1 MAQESR
7 LVVVIDSQNAERN
20 ARNLGNELVSIERK
34 GEFASKSM
42 DSLSVATRAL
52 AGHMAGLVT
61 VGAAISKM
69 DTYTGLQNRLKL
81 VTNNQAE
88 LNKATED
95 TFQIAQKTYS
105 AWDSVLQVYQRFSD
119 NAKTLNLTMDDTAR
133 LTETVSKAVAI
144 SGASA
149 EAADAALVQF
159 GQALASG
166 TLRGEELNSVM
177 EQTPALAKA
186 IAKGMGITVGE
197 LRSVAAEGKITSQ
210 EIVKALRNVQDE
222 VDALFAK
229 TDITIGQSLTLLNNE
244 ITKFVGEAG
253 KGSGA
258 AQALSGSIQL
268 LANNLNLIADSAFAI
283 GIGLMTKAV
292 LTKTVAVQ
300 ASIAASTKQVFA
312 TIAERNAN
320 IAAAKAEVESALAE
334 AQSTQVT
341 LTNIKA
347 THAQIMAE
355 IELEKVRLKAQITEQ
370 GRTATI
376 TRMAQLGRLQA
387 QVALEV
393 AAAETA
399 QSASSARLSAALTAQ
414 SVATSRL
421 ALAKSALMAIFSPM
435 GLAIAATAAS
445 FYLLSSSS
453 DEVKES
459 LATQSDSVS
468 DLTDK
473 YIKLNTVQALT
484 EGVRLRKEIEQQ
496 NDAIDDA
503 SGAIKRFAYIQ
514 KELFKLSG
522 SDYEDYQ
529 NAIKSIATGASDAG
543 DLLKKMIS
551 SGRFSQTQ
559 IDKLIEFSSAVAES
573 KNKIEQG
580 NTALKL
586 LNATSGQHVEVT
598 AESIKQLTIQT
609 NLTKVATQNFTDMK
623 TQMLDSLRAQVEFI
637 RLNGGSEEQVKSL
650 NKVIQAYSLNQISA
664 TDAVSK
670 FNSTAKVPV
679 DNIKKLQEYAIKTD
693 QSKIALN
700 QANAE
705 LKKQNDLRN
714 EYLKQHQTVLGAQ
727 QGETNELNNQV
738 AAQEKLNKLRDN
750 ANKDNLKNDFLIKNT
765 KAFGGGEKGLDKAR
779 AASEFYTDNK
789 IPMTRS
795 LTGQEYAIFEA
806 WYKKQ
811 KEVKDLQESIS
822 ESTRK
827 QTKEVEKQTKEAAK
841 QAVLLAG
848 NDEKSRNMLRV
859 YLAFRNAGLGDKQA
873 RVMTAQVGRETDFRN
888 EAMFGSHKDAN
899 NGYTNTGFLSWQK
912 SRSTKLMQSLQ
923 GQGVLDKN
931 GKIQQTQDALDAMA
945 KHAVQEAMTD
955 KSYSKSKAALLNDDL
970 DYRSLERI
978 VAKNLVGWD
987 YDGKKL
993 GKAKASQHLAKQ
1005 DSYYNQLS
1013 KILGDNPEA
1022 VSKAIGDLSKLEDE
1036 AYKARAKTLE
1046 EVKQL
1051 QATYDSETV
1060 ARSKKRE
1067 EEINKATILGQSNLI
1082 PKINERYDAEDK
1094 LAQKQFDFE
1103 VNGYKW
1109 TEEQKLDYTYE
1120 TNSLRLVAE
1129 GKLSEDQR
1137 KVALDGLKL
1146 QKQQE
1151 LGLLKLAQEQRLF
1164 QARLSLLSE
1173 TQAMQERYRLE
1184 REEIHKNTKLSI
1196 EERQKLIALS
1206 KANQDKETRDKVN
1219 NAVQNWGGIQADMN
1233 GTGEFFRQDQER
1245 FSRLNAANDLADSQF
1260 AATDLNEQN
1269 SLDGLNAQFE
1279 AGLIKQQ
1286 DYENQKT
1293 AIIQAAQDQRNQ
1305 IAAEHAK
1312 NVQDIEDKYQQDRL
1326 NTQIA
1331 FGGQMMGSLTS
1342 MFGSMFGEQ
1351 SKAYKIMFAADKAY
1365 AIAAAGIAI
1374 QQNIAAASKAGF
1386 PLNIPL
1392 IAGAVAQG
1400 ASIIANI
1407 RAIKDQ
1413 GFADGGYTGSG
1424 RKYEP
1429 AGIVHK
1435 GEVVWSQEDIKRWGG
1450 VGLVENMRK
1459 SANPEAFINNH
1470 AINNTSAENVFN
1482 RSFLSSKAFN
1492 DNQNIS
1498 NIFNRPTRENQIIV
1512 NAFKP
1517 SKDAASRSEDVQSIT
1532 NQYAGNNTSFSEVL
1546 DKSIQSSKS
1555 FNASK
1560 SIISSLSNSKVL
1572 NSNVSNSTV
1581 QNAEKELLK
1590 EVSIFKDNGFADGGY
1605 TGKGKKYEI
1614 AGAVHK
1620 GEIVWSQDDI
1630 KKWGGVDKV
1639 EQMRR
1644 ATSPESFVSNYAQNH
1659 TTFESILNRANQSS
1673 RIFNQSKEIS
1683 NIFNKSVQDDQIIYK
1698 GNGNVPTSATSDLY
1712 HDGKVYFSSNGL
1724 VQDRSNLDDVQ
1735 DFTLGRTSRPQ
1746 AEIMPS
1752 IEPSTPTI
1760 NFKIEVINQ
1769 VSGATVEAEQ
1779 LDEQTVRIIVT
1790 DELDKQLPRKVPKL
1804 VSDQIANPN
1813 STISRSLTENT
1824 TARRNRT

>member
-1 MAQESR
+1 
-7 LVVVIDSQNAERN
+7 
-20 ARNLGNELVSIERK
+20 
-34 GEFASKSM
+34 
-42 DSLSVATRAL
+42 
-52 AGHMAGLVT
+52 
-61 VGAAISKM
+61 
-69 DTYTGLQNRLKL
+69 
-81 VTNNQAE
+81 
-88 LNKATED
+88 
-95 TFQIAQKTYS
+95 
-105 AWDSVLQVYQRFSD
+105 
-119 NAKTLNLTMDDTAR
+119 
-133 LTETVSKAVAI
+133 
-144 SGASA
+144 
-149 EAADAALVQF
+149 
-159 GQALASG
+159 
-166 TLRGEELNSVM
+166 
-177 EQTPALAKA
+177 
-186 IAKGMGITVGE
+186 
-197 LRSVAAEGKITSQ
+197 AEGKITSQ
-210 EIVKALRNVQDE
+210 EIVKALKNVQDE

-399 QSASSARLSAALTAQ
+399 QSAASSRLSAALTAQ

-551 SGRFSQTQ
+551 SGRFSQNQ

-586 LNATSGQHVEVT
+586 LNATSRQHVEVT

-670 FNSTAKVPV
+670 FNSTAKIPAE
-679 DNIKKLQEYAIKTD
+679 NIKGLQDHATKTD

-714 EYLKQHQTVLGAQ
+714 EYLKQHQTVLAAQ

-750 ANKDNLKNDFLIKNT
+750 ANKDILKNDFLIKNT

-795 LTGQEYAIFEA
+795 LTSQEAAIFEA

-811 KEVKDLQESIS
+811 KEAKDLQESIT
-822 ESTRK
+822 ESSRK
-827 QTKEVEKQTKEAAK
+827 QTKESEKKLKITQAELEVAKRSAALIESSGLGK
-841 QAVLLAG
+841 YAESKGIPSSVIAGLLAQESQG
-848 NDEKSRNMLRV
+848 IREAKSHTGAIGYFQTTSGYRKQNNMSVADSYDLEKSGKIVIDNIAKV
-859 YLAFRNAGLGDKQA
+859 YEKTGDLAQAILSHNAGEGGA
-873 RVMTAQVGRETDFRN
+873 RQFTKTGKVKGSAERN
-888 EAMFGSHKDAN
+888 KEVSQ
-899 NGYTNTGFLSWQK
+899 Y
-912 SRSTKLMQSLQ
+912 
-923 GQGVLDKN
+923 
-931 GKIQQTQDALDAMA
+931 
-945 KHAVQEAMTD
+945 
-955 KSYSKSKAALLNDDL
+955 
-970 DYRSLERI
+970 
-978 VAKNLVGWD
+978 VAKVSRYSDIIAGGVGKGGLS
-987 YDGKKL
+987 DGDSDRAY
-993 GKAKASQHLAKQ
+993 GKQ
-1005 DSYYNQLS
+1005 
-1013 KILGDNPEA
+1013 I
-1022 VSKAIGDLSKLEDE
+1022 
-1036 AYKARAKTLE
+1036 KARLE
-1046 EVKQL
+1046 LVKQGLNL
-1051 QATYDSETV
+1051 QEQYEEEQAKRTK
-1060 ARSKKRE
+1060 ARN
-1067 EEINKATILGQSNLI
+1067 EEINLAQQTGQTALI
-1082 PKINERYDAEDK
+1082 PKIKERYKAQDELAK
-1094 LAQKQFDFE
+1094 LQQDFE

-1109 TEEQKLDYTYE
+1109 TEKQKLEYTYE

-1137 KVALDGLKL
+1137 KVALGGLEL

-1164 QARLSLLSE
+1164 QAEQFMLGEMERIKKRYALEYDEISKITDLEERRRKMSAFQADFIRNGVGNPTIDQYDTSSQFLKSTNYTKPKQTNMQVLDEDYAQTYQKLKDNLAAVLESE
-1173 TQAMQERYRLE
+1173 KASYQERLE
-1184 REEIHKNTKLSI
+1184 A
-1196 EERQKLIALS
+1196 ERVFKEARQQMDNEYHL
-1206 KANQDKETRDKVN
+1206 KAIDARKADHDSQLQLYSQMISSASST
-1219 NAVQNWGGIQADMN
+1219 WGGLTQIVKDAR
-1233 GTGEFFRQDQER
+1233 GEN
-1245 FSRLNAANDLADSQF
+1245 SRSFKAMFIAQQSFAIASAIISAHL
-1260 AATDLNEQN
+1260 AATQVAADATIPFFGAKIAASTAMLAMGYAN
-1269 SLDGLNAQFE
+1269 
-1279 AGLIKQQ
+1279 AGLI
-1286 DYENQKT
+1286 
-1293 AIIQAAQDQRNQ
+1293 A
-1305 IAAEHAK
+1305 
-1312 NVQDIEDKYQQDRL
+1312 
-1326 NTQIA
+1326 
-1331 FGGQMMGSLTS
+1331 GQT
-1342 MFGSMFGEQ
+1342 
-1351 SKAYKIMFAADKAY
+1351 I
-1365 AIAAAGIAI
+1365 
-1374 QQNIAAASKAGF
+1374 AGF
-1386 PLNIPL
+1386 
-1392 IAGAVAQG
+1392 
-1400 ASIIANI
+1400 S
-1407 RAIKDQ
+1407 
-1413 GFADGGYTGSG
+1413 DGGFTGSG
-1424 RKYEP
+1424 GKYQP

-1435 GEVVWSQEDIKRWGG
+1435 GEIVWSQEDIKRWGG
-1450 VGLVENMRK
+1450 VGLVEKMRK
-1459 SANPEAFINNH
+1459 SANPEAFLNN
-1470 AINNTSAENVFN
+1470 
-1482 RSFLSSKAFN
+1482 
-1492 DNQNIS
+1492 
-1498 NIFNRPTRENQIIV
+1498 
-1512 NAFKP
+1512 
-1517 SKDAASRSEDVQSIT
+1517 
-1532 NQYAGNNTSFSEVL
+1532 
-1546 DKSIQSSKS
+1546 
-1555 FNASK
+1555 NAS
-1560 SIISSLSNSKVL
+1560 
-1572 NSNVSNSTV
+1572 
-1581 QNAEKELLK
+1581 
-1590 EVSIFKDNGFADGGY
+1590 ADS
-1605 TGKGKKYEI
+1605 
-1614 AGAVHK
+1614 V
-1620 GEIVWSQDDI
+1620 
-1630 KKWGGVDKV
+1630 
-1639 EQMRR
+1639 MRR
-1644 ATSPESFVSNYAQNH
+1644 AMMSSSAFIESQKQAD
-1659 TTFESILNRANQSS
+1659 
-1673 RIFNQSKEIS
+1673 IFNQP
-1683 NIFNKSVQDDQIIYK
+1683 VQDTQIIYK
-1698 GNGNVPTSATSDLY
+1698 GNGSVPTAASSANSDLF
-1712 HDGKVYFSSNGL
+1712 HDGKVYFSSNGI

-1752 IEPSTPTI
+1752 IEQSSPTI
-1760 NFKIEVINQ
+1760 NFKIEVVNQ

-1779 LDEQTVRIIVT
+1779 LDEKTVRIIVT

-1804 VSDQIANPN
+1804 VSD
-1813 STISRSLTENT
+1813 
-1824 TARRNRT
+1824 

>member
-1 MAQESR
+1 MAQEAR
-7 LVVVIDSQNAERN
+7 LVIVIDSER
-20 ARNLGNELVSIERK
+20 AKRTAQDLSVELDSITKK
-34 GEFASKSM
+34 GDFASKSM
-42 DSLSVATRAL
+42 DRMSVATRAL
-52 AGHMAGLVT
+52 AGYMAGLLT
-61 VGAAISKM
+61 VGSAISKM

-81 VTNNQAE
+81 VTNNQVE

-95 TFQIAQKTYS
+95 TFRIAQKTYS

-210 EIVKALRNVQDE
+210 EIVKALKNVQDE

-399 QSASSARLSAALTAQ
+399 QSAASSRLSAALTAQ

-551 SGRFSQTQ
+551 SGRFSQNQ

-586 LNATSGQHVEVT
+586 LNATSRQHVEVT

-670 FNSTAKVPV
+670 FNSTAKIPAE
-679 DNIKKLQEYAIKTD
+679 NIKGLQDHATKTD

-714 EYLKQHQTVLGAQ
+714 EYLKQHQTVLAAQ

-750 ANKDNLKNDFLIKNT
+750 ANKDILKNDFLIKNT

-795 LTGQEYAIFEA
+795 LTSQEAAIFEA

-811 KEVKDLQESIS
+811 KEAKDLQESIT
-822 ESTRK
+822 ESSRK
-827 QTKEVEKQTKEAAK
+827 QTKESEKKLKITQAELEVAKRSAALIESSGLGK
-841 QAVLLAG
+841 YAESKGIPSSVIAGLLAQESQG
-848 NDEKSRNMLRV
+848 IREAKSHTGAIGYFQTTSGYRKQNNMSVADSYDLEKSGKIVIDNIAKV
-859 YLAFRNAGLGDKQA
+859 YEKTGDLAQAILSHNAGEGGA
-873 RVMTAQVGRETDFRN
+873 RQFTKTGKVKGSAERN
-888 EAMFGSHKDAN
+888 KEVSQ
-899 NGYTNTGFLSWQK
+899 Y
-912 SRSTKLMQSLQ
+912 
-923 GQGVLDKN
+923 
-931 GKIQQTQDALDAMA
+931 
-945 KHAVQEAMTD
+945 
-955 KSYSKSKAALLNDDL
+955 
-970 DYRSLERI
+970 
-978 VAKNLVGWD
+978 VAKVSRYSDIIAGGVGKGGLS
-987 YDGKKL
+987 DGDSDRAY
-993 GKAKASQHLAKQ
+993 GKQ
-1005 DSYYNQLS
+1005 
-1013 KILGDNPEA
+1013 I
-1022 VSKAIGDLSKLEDE
+1022 
-1036 AYKARAKTLE
+1036 KARLE
-1046 EVKQL
+1046 LVKQGLNL
-1051 QATYDSETV
+1051 QEQYEEEQAKRTK
-1060 ARSKKRE
+1060 ARN
-1067 EEINKATILGQSNLI
+1067 EEINLAQQTGQTALI
-1082 PKINERYDAEDK
+1082 PKIKERYKAQDELAK
-1094 LAQKQFDFE
+1094 LQQDFE

-1109 TEEQKLDYTYE
+1109 TEKQKLEYTYE

-1137 KVALDGLKL
+1137 QVALGGLEL

-1164 QARLSLLSE
+1164 QAEQFMLGEMERIKKRYALEYDEISKITDLEERRRRMSAFQADFIRNGVGNPTIDQYDTSSQFLKSTNYTKPKQTNMQVLDEDYAQTYQKLKDNLAAVLESE
-1173 TQAMQERYRLE
+1173 KASYQERLE
-1184 REEIHKNTKLSI
+1184 AQRVFKEA
-1196 EERQKLIALS
+1196 RQQMEDEYYL
-1206 KANQDKETRDKVN
+1206 KAVDARK
-1219 NAVQNWGGIQADMN
+1219 
-1233 GTGEFFRQDQER
+1233 
-1245 FSRLNAANDLADSQF
+1245 S
-1260 AATDLNEQN
+1260 
-1269 SLDGLNAQFE
+1269 
-1279 AGLIKQQ
+1279 
-1286 DYENQKT
+1286 DYENQLM
-1293 AIIQAAQDQRNQ
+1293 Q
-1305 IAAEHAK
+1305 
-1312 NVQDIEDKYQQDRL
+1312 L
-1326 NTQIA
+1326 
-1331 FGGQMMGSLTS
+1331 GSLTS
-1342 MFGSMFGEQ
+1342 QLDSYWSNMTGIVKNAAGEQ
-1351 SKAYKIMFAADKAY
+1351 SGLYKGMYIAQQAFAISSATISALQAYNQILASPWYLDVISKSTAANLVLGMGMANV
-1365 AIAAAGIAI
+1365 G
-1374 QQNIAAASKAGF
+1374 
-1386 PLNIPL
+1386 L
-1392 IAGAVAQG
+1392 IAGQT
-1400 ASIIANI
+1400 IA
-1407 RAIKDQ
+1407 
-1413 GFADGGYTGSG
+1413 GFSDGGFTGSG
-1424 RKYEP
+1424 GKYEP

-1435 GEVVWSQEDIKRWGG
+1435 GEVVWSQEDIRRWGG

-1459 SANPEAFINNH
+1459 SANPEAFLNN
-1470 AINNTSAENVFN
+1470 
-1482 RSFLSSKAFN
+1482 
-1492 DNQNIS
+1492 
-1498 NIFNRPTRENQIIV
+1498 
-1512 NAFKP
+1512 NA
-1517 SKDAASRSEDVQSIT
+1517 
-1532 NQYAGNNTSFSEVL
+1532 L
-1546 DKSIQSSKS
+1546 
-1555 FNASK
+1555 
-1560 SIISSLSNSKVL
+1560 
-1572 NSNVSNSTV
+1572 
-1581 QNAEKELLK
+1581 
-1590 EVSIFKDNGFADGGY
+1590 ADS
-1605 TGKGKKYEI
+1605 
-1614 AGAVHK
+1614 V
-1620 GEIVWSQDDI
+1620 
-1630 KKWGGVDKV
+1630 
-1639 EQMRR
+1639 MRR
-1644 ATSPESFVSNYAQNH
+1644 AMMSSSAFIESQKQAD
-1659 TTFESILNRANQSS
+1659 
-1673 RIFNQSKEIS
+1673 IFNQP
-1683 NIFNKSVQDDQIIYK
+1683 VQDTQIIYK
-1698 GNGNVPTSATSDLY
+1698 GNRDTPKLASSANSDLF

-1752 IEPSTPTI
+1752 IEPASPTI

-1779 LDEQTVRIIVT
+1779 LDEQTVRIIVK
-1790 DELDKQLPRKVPKL
+1790 DELDKQLPRTVPKL

-1824 TARRNRT
+1824 TARRNR

>member
-7 LVVVIDSQNAERN
+7 LVIVIDSQNAERN

-149 EAADAALVQF
+149 EAALVQF

-210 EIVKALRNVQDE
+210 EIVKALRNVESD

-258 AQALSGSIQL
+258 AQVLAGSVQT
-268 LANNLNLIADSAFAI
+268 LASNLDLIADGALVV
-283 GIGLMTKAV
+283 GIGYITRAILIKSAAIKEGMASTLASR
-292 LTKTVAVQ
+292 Q
-300 ASIAASTKQVFA
+300 ASVLNAQAEYAEATAAL
-312 TIAERNAN
+312 N
-320 IAAAKAEVESALAE
+320 AAKAHLANVR
-334 AQSTQVT
+334 A
-341 LTNIKA
+341 TN
-347 THAQIMAE
+347 
-355 IELEKVRLKAQITEQ
+355 
-370 GRTATI
+370 
-376 TRMAQLGRLQA
+376 
-387 QVALEV
+387 
-393 AAAETA
+393 AET
-399 QSASSARLSAALTAQ
+399 Q
-414 SVATSRL
+414 
-421 ALAKSALMAIFSPM
+421 AKF
-435 GLAIAATAAS
+435 GATAA
-445 FYLLSSSS
+445 
-453 DEVKES
+453 
-459 LATQSDSVS
+459 ATRYAQAQAAV
-468 DLTDK
+468 TAATNAQTAAQ
-473 YIKLNTVQALT
+473 IKLNTATSIAGRLAKGAFGLIGGWAGVATLGVMGLAAAYSYFNNKAEEAKQKLAEQAKVAEKADEELKKLT
-484 EGVRLRKEIEQQ
+484 GNDKAKAVNDLTTAFNAQNKALEKSSRAVGSALIDIENYARGNREVEKISQDARTGTISYTEAIERLNKIKLPADLYENLKKQAAQYDENSSKASLSAEKLKLFGVEVSLAGNK
-496 NDAIDDA
+496 A
-503 SGAIKRFAYIQ
+503 
-514 KELFKLSG
+514 
-522 SDYEDYQ
+522 Q
-529 NAIKSIATGASDAG
+529 NAAAQHQKQADA
-543 DLLKKMIS
+543 L
-551 SGRFSQTQ
+551 
-559 IDKLIEFSSAVAES
+559 
-573 KNKIEQG
+573 G
-580 NTALKL
+580 NTATEAEKATKALQDYQAKQKDSVIDSIYKSGWLDKGYTVAQANAILELQKAKGMSAILSKDEIDSALRNLKIIEAQQEREDKLTEAKRKQTQEIEKQAKLTKRLVGISGQSGIGTGPHLDVRYGGSMSGQKVSNEHLARLQAGGKPLSSYKISSNYGPRQAPTKGASSFHKGIDFSMPEGTPITTNVAVKDIKTWYDSKGGGYVSEVLFEDGVSLKL
-586 LNATSGQHVEVT
+586 LHQSPKMQSKVKGGASKGSDKAAGDIQSQLERQQDLQRSLENEVASEVGRINNNRKARLEDVDKANFSPERT
-598 AESIKQLTIQT
+598 AEIKAEI
-609 NLTKVATQNFTDMK
+609 NR
-623 TQMLDSLRAQVEFI
+623 RA
-637 RLNGGSEEQVKSL
+637 
-650 NKVIQAYSLNQISA
+650 
-664 TDAVSK
+664 
-670 FNSTAKVPV
+670 
-679 DNIKKLQEYAIKTD
+679 DNDIAI
-693 QSKIALN
+693 
-700 QANAE
+700 
-705 LKKQNDLRN
+705 
-714 EYLKQHQTVLGAQ
+714 
-727 QGETNELNNQV
+727 
-738 AAQEKLNKLRDN
+738 
-750 ANKDNLKNDFLIKNT
+750 
-765 KAFGGGEKGLDKAR
+765 
-779 AASEFYTDNK
+779 
-789 IPMTRS
+789 
-795 LTGQEYAIFEA
+795 
-806 WYKKQ
+806 
-811 KEVKDLQESIS
+811 
-822 ESTRK
+822 
-827 QTKEVEKQTKEAAK
+827 AK
-841 QAVLLAG
+841 QA
-848 NDEKSRNMLRV
+848 LR
-859 YLAFRNAGLGDKQA
+859 
-873 RVMTAQVGRETDFRN
+873 T
-888 EAMFGSHKDAN
+888 
-899 NGYTNTGFLSWQK
+899 
-912 SRSTKLMQSLQ
+912 
-923 GQGVLDKN
+923 
-931 GKIQQTQDALDAMA
+931 
-945 KHAVQEAMTD
+945 
-955 KSYSKSKAALLNDDL
+955 
-970 DYRSLERI
+970 
-978 VAKNLVGWD
+978 
-987 YDGKKL
+987 
-993 GKAKASQHLAKQ
+993 
-1005 DSYYNQLS
+1005 
-1013 KILGDNPEA
+1013 
-1022 VSKAIGDLSKLEDE
+1022 KLED
-1036 AYKARAKTLE
+1036 YKE
-1046 EVKQL
+1046 F
-1051 QATYDSETV
+1051 
-1060 ARSKKRE
+1060 
-1067 EEINKATILGQSNLI
+1067 
-1082 PKINERYDAEDK
+1082 
-1094 LAQKQFDFE
+1094 QK
-1103 VNGYKW
+1103 
-1109 TEEQKLDYTYE
+1109 TEEQLLEENFNRKKFNAAHDIE
-1120 TNSLRLVAE
+1120 
-1129 GKLSEDQR
+1129 LSKSEQ
-1137 KVALDGLKL
+1137 KQAIELLEQ

-1184 REEIHKNTKLSI
+1184 REEILKNTKLSI
-1196 EERQKLIALS
+1196 EERQKLIAFS

-1233 GTGEFFRQDQER
+1233 GTSEFFRQDQER

-1260 AATDLNEQN
+1260 AATDLDEKNG
-1269 SLDGLNAQFE
+1269 LDTLNAQME

-1286 DYENQKT
+1286 DFENQKT
-1293 AIIQAAQDQRNQ
+1293 AIIQSAQDQRNQ
-1305 IAAEHAK
+1305 IAAEYAQ
-1312 NVQDIEDKYQQDRL
+1312 NAQDIEDKYQQDRL
-1326 NTQIA
+1326 NTIIA
-1331 FGGQMMGSLTS
+1331 FGGNMMGSLTS

-1374 QQNIAAASKAGF
+1374 QQNIAAASKVGF
-1386 PLNIPL
+1386 PLNLPL

-1424 RKYEP
+1424 GKYEP

-1435 GEVVWSQEDIKRWGG
+1435 GEVVWSQEDIRRWGG

-1470 AINNTSAENVFN
+1470 AQNNTSIENVFN

-1492 DNQNIS
+1492 DNKSISNIS
-1498 NIFNRPTRENQIIV
+1498 N
-1512 NAFKP
+1512 
-1517 SKDAASRSEDVQSIT
+1517 
-1532 NQYAGNNTSFSEVL
+1532 
-1546 DKSIQSSKS
+1546 
-1555 FNASK
+1555 
-1560 SIISSLSNSKVL
+1560 LSNSKVL
-1572 NSNVSNSTV
+1572 NSNVSDSTV

>member
-1 MAQESR
+1 MAQEAR
-7 LVVVIDSQNAERN
+7 LVIVIDSER
-20 ARNLGNELVSIERK
+20 AKRTAQDLSVELDSITKK
-34 GEFASKSM
+34 GDFASKSM

-52 AGHMAGLVT
+52 AGHMAGLLT
-61 VGAAISKM
+61 VSSAISKM

-81 VTNNQAE
+81 VTNNQVE

-95 TFQIAQKTYS
+95 TFRIAQKTYS

-210 EIVKALRNVQDE
+210 EIVKALKNVQDE

-399 QSASSARLSAALTAQ
+399 QSAASSRLSAALTAQ

-551 SGRFSQTQ
+551 SGRFSQNQ

-586 LNATSGQHVEVT
+586 LNATSRQHVEVT

-670 FNSTAKVPV
+670 FNSTAKIPAE
-679 DNIKKLQEYAIKTD
+679 NIKGLQDHATKTD

-714 EYLKQHQTVLGAQ
+714 EYLKQHQTVLAAQ

-750 ANKDNLKNDFLIKNT
+750 ANKDILKNDFLIKNT

-795 LTGQEYAIFEA
+795 LTSQEAAIFEA

-811 KEVKDLQESIS
+811 KEAKDLQESIT
-822 ESTRK
+822 ESSRK
-827 QTKEVEKQTKEAAK
+827 QTKESEKKLKITQAELEVAKRSAALIESSGLGK
-841 QAVLLAG
+841 YAESKGIPSSVIAGLLAQESQG
-848 NDEKSRNMLRV
+848 IREAKSHTGAIGYFQTTSGYRKQNNMSVADSYDLEKSGKIVIDNIAKV
-859 YLAFRNAGLGDKQA
+859 YEKTGDLAQAILSHNAGEGGA
-873 RVMTAQVGRETDFRN
+873 RQFTKTGKVKGSAERN
-888 EAMFGSHKDAN
+888 KEVSQ
-899 NGYTNTGFLSWQK
+899 Y
-912 SRSTKLMQSLQ
+912 
-923 GQGVLDKN
+923 
-931 GKIQQTQDALDAMA
+931 
-945 KHAVQEAMTD
+945 
-955 KSYSKSKAALLNDDL
+955 
-970 DYRSLERI
+970 
-978 VAKNLVGWD
+978 VAKVSRYSDIIAGGVGKGGLS
-987 YDGKKL
+987 DGDSDRAY
-993 GKAKASQHLAKQ
+993 GKQ
-1005 DSYYNQLS
+1005 
-1013 KILGDNPEA
+1013 I
-1022 VSKAIGDLSKLEDE
+1022 
-1036 AYKARAKTLE
+1036 KARLE
-1046 EVKQL
+1046 LVKQGLNL
-1051 QATYDSETV
+1051 QEQYEEEQAKRTK
-1060 ARSKKRE
+1060 ARN
-1067 EEINKATILGQSNLI
+1067 EEINLAQQTGQTALI
-1082 PKINERYDAEDK
+1082 PKIKERYKAQDELAK
-1094 LAQKQFDFE
+1094 LQQDFE

-1109 TEEQKLDYTYE
+1109 TEKQKLEYTYE

-1137 KVALDGLKL
+1137 KVALGGLEL

-1164 QARLSLLSE
+1164 QAEQFMLGEMERIKKRYALEYDEISKITDLEERRRKMSAFQADFIRNGVGNPTIDQYDTSSQFLKSTNYTKPKQTNMQVLDEDYAQTYQKLKDNLAAVLESE
-1173 TQAMQERYRLE
+1173 KASYQERLE
-1184 REEIHKNTKLSI
+1184 A
-1196 EERQKLIALS
+1196 ERVFKEARQQMDNEYHL
-1206 KANQDKETRDKVN
+1206 KAIDARKADHDSQLQLYSQMISSASST
-1219 NAVQNWGGIQADMN
+1219 WGGLTQIVKDAR
-1233 GTGEFFRQDQER
+1233 GEN
-1245 FSRLNAANDLADSQF
+1245 SRSFKAMFIAQQSFAIASAIISAHL
-1260 AATDLNEQN
+1260 AATQVAADATIPFFGAKIAASTAMLAMGYAN
-1269 SLDGLNAQFE
+1269 
-1279 AGLIKQQ
+1279 AGLI
-1286 DYENQKT
+1286 
-1293 AIIQAAQDQRNQ
+1293 A
-1305 IAAEHAK
+1305 
-1312 NVQDIEDKYQQDRL
+1312 
-1326 NTQIA
+1326 
-1331 FGGQMMGSLTS
+1331 GQT
-1342 MFGSMFGEQ
+1342 
-1351 SKAYKIMFAADKAY
+1351 I
-1365 AIAAAGIAI
+1365 
-1374 QQNIAAASKAGF
+1374 AGF
-1386 PLNIPL
+1386 
-1392 IAGAVAQG
+1392 
-1400 ASIIANI
+1400 S
-1407 RAIKDQ
+1407 
-1413 GFADGGYTGSG
+1413 DGGFTGSG
-1424 RKYEP
+1424 GKYQP

-1435 GEVVWSQEDIKRWGG
+1435 GEIVWSQEDIKRWGG
-1450 VGLVENMRK
+1450 VGLVEKMRK
-1459 SANPEAFINNH
+1459 SANPEAFLNN
-1470 AINNTSAENVFN
+1470 
-1482 RSFLSSKAFN
+1482 
-1492 DNQNIS
+1492 
-1498 NIFNRPTRENQIIV
+1498 
-1512 NAFKP
+1512 
-1517 SKDAASRSEDVQSIT
+1517 
-1532 NQYAGNNTSFSEVL
+1532 
-1546 DKSIQSSKS
+1546 
-1555 FNASK
+1555 NAS
-1560 SIISSLSNSKVL
+1560 
-1572 NSNVSNSTV
+1572 
-1581 QNAEKELLK
+1581 
-1590 EVSIFKDNGFADGGY
+1590 ADS
-1605 TGKGKKYEI
+1605 
-1614 AGAVHK
+1614 V
-1620 GEIVWSQDDI
+1620 
-1630 KKWGGVDKV
+1630 
-1639 EQMRR
+1639 MRR
-1644 ATSPESFVSNYAQNH
+1644 AMMSSSAFIESQKQAD
-1659 TTFESILNRANQSS
+1659 
-1673 RIFNQSKEIS
+1673 IFNQP
-1683 NIFNKSVQDDQIIYK
+1683 VQDTQIIYK
-1698 GNGNVPTSATSDLY
+1698 GNGSVPTAASSASSDLF

-1735 DFTLGRTSRPQ
+1735 DFTLGRTSRPK

-1752 IEPSTPTI
+1752 IERASPTV

-1779 LDEQTVRIIVT
+1779 LDEQTVRIIVK
-1790 DELDKQLPRKVPKL
+1790 DELDKQLPRTVPKL
-1804 VSDQIANPN
+1804 VSDQIGNPN

-1824 TARRNRT
+1824 TARRNR

>member
-7 LVVVIDSQNAERN
+7 LVIVIDSQNAERN

-81 VTNNQAE
+81 VTNNQSE

-95 TFQIAQKTYS
+95 TFRIAQKTYS

-186 IAKGMGITVGE
+186 IAQGMGITVGE

-300 ASIAASTKQVFA
+300 ASIAASAQQ
-312 TIAERNAN
+312 R
-320 IAAAKAEVESALAE
+320 AASLAE
-334 AQSTQVT
+334 AQ
-341 LTNIKA
+341 
-347 THAQIMAE
+347 AQ
-355 IELEKVRLKAQITEQ
+355 
-370 GRTATI
+370 
-376 TRMAQLGRLQA
+376 AQLLG
-387 QVALEV
+387 VEALR
-393 AAAETA
+393 AK
-399 QSASSARLSAALTAQ
+399 QSAALAITELGLARAEYNAATTAKERAAAVQRKTAAEVAHSIALKQ
-414 SVATSRL
+414 STAATLAYKAAQDVLNKSASIGSRALDLVGGPIGAITLGITALAAGYMYFQDKAAQANKKLEEQAAVAKKAKEELL
-421 ALAKSALMAIFSPM
+421 ALKGLEKDSAINDMTASFERQNQALADSSSKINIQ
-435 GLAIAATAAS
+435 LNAIAQLYKGNKEIVQVVNDARDGTISMNDAVKRFNELRISKDIYNA
-445 FYLLSSSS
+445 LKENSS
-453 DEVKES
+453 EFEKNAKEAKTTQES
-459 LATQSDSVS
+459 L
-468 DLTDK
+468 
-473 YIKLNTVQALT
+473 KLFGIEVELS
-484 EGVRLRKEIEQQ
+484 GRKAQT
-496 NDAIDDA
+496 AVAGIDDNSKA
-503 SGAIKRFAYIQ
+503 LIGNESAAQ
-514 KELFKLSG
+514 K
-522 SDYEDYQ
+522 
-529 NAIKSIATGASDAG
+529 ATKAQKGY
-543 DLLKKMIS
+543 
-551 SGRFSQTQ
+551 F
-559 IDKLIEFSSAVAES
+559 
-573 KNKIEQG
+573 
-580 NTALKL
+580 
-586 LNATSGQHVEVT
+586 
-598 AESIKQLTIQT
+598 
-609 NLTKVATQNFTDMK
+609 
-623 TQMLDSLRAQVEFI
+623 DSLRAEV
-637 RLNGGSEEQVKSL
+637 LNSNEELALLNLGYSEETVKKIL
-650 NKVIQAYSLNQISA
+650 E
-664 TDAVSK
+664 
-670 FNSTAKVPV
+670 
-679 DNIKKLQEYAIKTD
+679 LQK
-693 QSKIALN
+693 
-700 QANAE
+700 
-705 LKKQNDLRN
+705 
-714 EYLKQHQTVLGAQ
+714 
-727 QGETNELNNQV
+727 
-738 AAQEKLNKLRDN
+738 
-750 ANKDNLKNDFLIKNT
+750 
-765 KAFGGGEKGLDKAR
+765 
-779 AASEFYTDNK
+779 
-789 IPMTRS
+789 
-795 LTGQEYAIFEA
+795 
-806 WYKKQ
+806 
-811 KEVKDLQESIS
+811 
-822 ESTRK
+822 
-827 QTKEVEKQTKEAAK
+827 AK
-841 QAVLLAG
+841 QAVAAPG
-848 NDEKSRNMLRV
+848 TTAIVTNDEIEQIVRAQKALDD
-859 YLAFRNAGLGDKQA
+859 LKDK
-873 RVMTAQVGRETDFRN
+873 
-888 EAMFGSHKDAN
+888 KDAITAAERKHTSELEKQQKVLSVN
-899 NGYTNTGFLSWQK
+899 AKVQANAAKYGFAGIESKYNLPAGTLSALHMIESRGNAKAYNKSTGATGGFQFLEGTAKQYGVKDRTDLAQSAEGAGKYMSYLLKLFKGDLEKAVRAYHAGEGNVQKGKGIGKYNNQYWKDYQGYMAGINGYTAGDITSKDFD
-912 SRSTKLMQSLQ
+912 KL
-923 GQGVLDKN
+923 
-931 GKIQQTQDALDAMA
+931 IQDATKMA
-945 KHAVQEAMTD
+945 EEQAKLRLQLE
-955 KSYSKSKAALLNDDL
+955 ND
-970 DYRSLERI
+970 
-978 VAKNLVGWD
+978 VANEVTKIRND
-987 YDGKKL
+987 
-993 GKAKASQHLAKQ
+993 LAK
-1005 DSYYNQLS
+1005 
-1013 KILGDNPEA
+1013 
-1022 VSKAIGDLSKLEDE
+1022 KLEDVDKANFTPE
-1036 AYKARAKTLE
+1036 RKAEIKAELQARAE
-1046 EVKQL
+1046 NDIAIAE
-1051 QATYDSETV
+1051 QATKTKLDSFRDYT
-1060 ARSKKRE
+1060 K
-1067 EEINKATILGQSNLI
+1067 
-1082 PKINERYDAEDK
+1082 
-1094 LAQKQFDFE
+1094 
-1103 VNGYKW
+1103 
-1109 TEEQKLDYTYE
+1109 TEEQILKDSYAKRQFEAEHDLDLT
-1120 TNSLRLVAE
+1120 
-1129 GKLSEDQR
+1129 KDQR
-1137 KVALDGLKL
+1137 KEAVDLLAQQLK
-1146 QKQQE
+1146 QE
-1151 LGLLKLAQEQRLF
+1151 LGLMQLAQEQRLF

-1184 REEIHKNTKLSI
+1184 REEILKNTKLSI

-1233 GTGEFFRQDQER
+1233 GTSEFFRQDQER

-1260 AATDLNEQN
+1260 ATTDLNEQN
-1269 SLDGLNAQFE
+1269 SLDGLDAQME

-1424 RKYEP
+1424 GKYEP

-1435 GEVVWSQEDIKRWGG
+1435 GEVVWSQDDIRRWGG

-1498 NIFNRPTRENQIIV
+1498 NIFNQPTRENQIIV
-1512 NAFKP
+1512 NAFKS
-1517 SKDAASRSEDVQSIT
+1517 SKDAASRSGDVQSIT

>member
-1 MAQESR
+1 
-7 LVVVIDSQNAERN
+7 
-20 ARNLGNELVSIERK
+20 
-34 GEFASKSM
+34 
-42 DSLSVATRAL
+42 
-52 AGHMAGLVT
+52 
-61 VGAAISKM
+61 
-69 DTYTGLQNRLKL
+69 
-81 VTNNQAE
+81 
-88 LNKATED
+88 
-95 TFQIAQKTYS
+95 
-105 AWDSVLQVYQRFSD
+105 
-119 NAKTLNLTMDDTAR
+119 
-133 LTETVSKAVAI
+133 
-144 SGASA
+144 
-149 EAADAALVQF
+149 
-159 GQALASG
+159 QALASG

-210 EIVKALRNVQDE
+210 EIVKALKNVQDE

-399 QSASSARLSAALTAQ
+399 QSAASSRLSAALTAQ

-551 SGRFSQTQ
+551 SGRFSQNQ

-586 LNATSGQHVEVT
+586 LNATSRQHVEVT

-670 FNSTAKVPV
+670 FNSTAKIPAE
-679 DNIKKLQEYAIKTD
+679 NIKGLQDHATKTD

-714 EYLKQHQTVLGAQ
+714 EYLKQHQTVLAAQ

-750 ANKDNLKNDFLIKNT
+750 ANKDILKNDFLIKNT

-795 LTGQEYAIFEA
+795 LTSQEAAIFEA

-811 KEVKDLQESIS
+811 KEAKDLQESIT
-822 ESTRK
+822 ESSRK
-827 QTKEVEKQTKEAAK
+827 QTKESEKKLKITQAELEVAKRSAALIESSGLGK
-841 QAVLLAG
+841 YAESKGIPSSVIAGLLAQESQG
-848 NDEKSRNMLRV
+848 IREAKSHTGAIGYFQTTSGYRKQNNMSVADSYDLEKSGKIVIDNIAKV
-859 YLAFRNAGLGDKQA
+859 YEKTGDLAQAILSHNAGEGGA
-873 RVMTAQVGRETDFRN
+873 RQFTKTGKVKGSAERN
-888 EAMFGSHKDAN
+888 KEVSQ
-899 NGYTNTGFLSWQK
+899 Y
-912 SRSTKLMQSLQ
+912 
-923 GQGVLDKN
+923 
-931 GKIQQTQDALDAMA
+931 
-945 KHAVQEAMTD
+945 
-955 KSYSKSKAALLNDDL
+955 
-970 DYRSLERI
+970 
-978 VAKNLVGWD
+978 VAKVSRYSDIIAGGVGKGGLS
-987 YDGKKL
+987 DGDSDRAY
-993 GKAKASQHLAKQ
+993 GKQ
-1005 DSYYNQLS
+1005 
-1013 KILGDNPEA
+1013 I
-1022 VSKAIGDLSKLEDE
+1022 
-1036 AYKARAKTLE
+1036 KARLE
-1046 EVKQL
+1046 LVKQGLNL
-1051 QATYDSETV
+1051 QEQYEEEQAKRTK
-1060 ARSKKRE
+1060 ARN
-1067 EEINKATILGQSNLI
+1067 EEINLAQQTGQTALI
-1082 PKINERYDAEDK
+1082 PKIKERYKAQDELAK
-1094 LAQKQFDFE
+1094 LQQDFE

-1109 TEEQKLDYTYE
+1109 TEKQKLEYTYE

-1137 KVALDGLKL
+1137 KVALGGLEL

-1164 QARLSLLSE
+1164 QAEQFMLGEMERIKKRYALEYDEISKITDLEERRRKMSAFQADFIRNGVGNPTIDQYDTSSQFLKSTNYTKPKQTNMQVLDEDYAQTYQKLKDNLAAVLESE
-1173 TQAMQERYRLE
+1173 KASYQERLE
-1184 REEIHKNTKLSI
+1184 A
-1196 EERQKLIALS
+1196 ERVFKEARQQMDNEYHL
-1206 KANQDKETRDKVN
+1206 KAIDARKADHDSQLQLYSQMISSASST
-1219 NAVQNWGGIQADMN
+1219 WGGLTQIVKDAR
-1233 GTGEFFRQDQER
+1233 GEN
-1245 FSRLNAANDLADSQF
+1245 SRSFKAMFIAQQSFAIASAIISAHL
-1260 AATDLNEQN
+1260 AATQVAADATIPFFGAKIAASTAMLAMGYAN
-1269 SLDGLNAQFE
+1269 
-1279 AGLIKQQ
+1279 AGLI
-1286 DYENQKT
+1286 
-1293 AIIQAAQDQRNQ
+1293 A
-1305 IAAEHAK
+1305 
-1312 NVQDIEDKYQQDRL
+1312 
-1326 NTQIA
+1326 
-1331 FGGQMMGSLTS
+1331 GQT
-1342 MFGSMFGEQ
+1342 
-1351 SKAYKIMFAADKAY
+1351 I
-1365 AIAAAGIAI
+1365 
-1374 QQNIAAASKAGF
+1374 AGF
-1386 PLNIPL
+1386 
-1392 IAGAVAQG
+1392 
-1400 ASIIANI
+1400 S
-1407 RAIKDQ
+1407 
-1413 GFADGGYTGSG
+1413 DGGFTGSG
-1424 RKYEP
+1424 GKYQP

-1435 GEVVWSQEDIKRWGG
+1435 GEIVWSQEDIKRWGG
-1450 VGLVENMRK
+1450 VGLVEKMRK
-1459 SANPEAFINNH
+1459 SANPEAFLNN
-1470 AINNTSAENVFN
+1470 
-1482 RSFLSSKAFN
+1482 
-1492 DNQNIS
+1492 
-1498 NIFNRPTRENQIIV
+1498 
-1512 NAFKP
+1512 
-1517 SKDAASRSEDVQSIT
+1517 
-1532 NQYAGNNTSFSEVL
+1532 
-1546 DKSIQSSKS
+1546 
-1555 FNASK
+1555 NAS
-1560 SIISSLSNSKVL
+1560 
-1572 NSNVSNSTV
+1572 
-1581 QNAEKELLK
+1581 
-1590 EVSIFKDNGFADGGY
+1590 ADS
-1605 TGKGKKYEI
+1605 
-1614 AGAVHK
+1614 V
-1620 GEIVWSQDDI
+1620 
-1630 KKWGGVDKV
+1630 
-1639 EQMRR
+1639 MRR
-1644 ATSPESFVSNYAQNH
+1644 AMMSSSAFIESQKQAD
-1659 TTFESILNRANQSS
+1659 
-1673 RIFNQSKEIS
+1673 IFNQP
-1683 NIFNKSVQDDQIIYK
+1683 VQDTQIIYK
-1698 GNGNVPTSATSDLY
+1698 GNRDIPKLASSANSDLF

-1724 VQDRSNLDDVQ
+1724 VQDRSNLEDVQ
-1735 DFTLGRTSRPQ
+1735 DFTIGQAARPQ

-1779 LDEQTVRIIVT
+1779 LDEQT
-1790 DELDKQLPRKVPKL
+1790 
-1804 VSDQIANPN
+1804 
-1813 STISRSLTENT
+1813 
-1824 TARRNRT
+1824 

>member
-1 MAQESR
+1 
-7 LVVVIDSQNAERN
+7 
-20 ARNLGNELVSIERK
+20 
-34 GEFASKSM
+34 
-42 DSLSVATRAL
+42 
-52 AGHMAGLVT
+52 
-61 VGAAISKM
+61 
-69 DTYTGLQNRLKL
+69 
-81 VTNNQAE
+81 
-88 LNKATED
+88 
-95 TFQIAQKTYS
+95 
-105 AWDSVLQVYQRFSD
+105 RFSD

-210 EIVKALRNVQDE
+210 EIVKALKNVQDE

-399 QSASSARLSAALTAQ
+399 QSAASSRLSAALTAQ

-551 SGRFSQTQ
+551 SGRFSQNQ

-586 LNATSGQHVEVT
+586 LNATSRQHVEVT

-670 FNSTAKVPV
+670 FNSTAKIPAE
-679 DNIKKLQEYAIKTD
+679 NIKGLQDHATKTD

-714 EYLKQHQTVLGAQ
+714 EYLKQHQTVLAAQ

-750 ANKDNLKNDFLIKNT
+750 ANKDILKNDFLIKNT

-795 LTGQEYAIFEA
+795 LTSQEAAIFEA

-811 KEVKDLQESIS
+811 KEAKDLQESIT
-822 ESTRK
+822 ESSRK
-827 QTKEVEKQTKEAAK
+827 QTKESEKKLKITQAELEVAKRSAALIESSGLGK
-841 QAVLLAG
+841 YAESKGIPSSVIAGLLAQESQG
-848 NDEKSRNMLRV
+848 IREAKSHTGAIGYFQTTSGYRKQNNMSVADSYDLEKSGKIVIDNIAKV
-859 YLAFRNAGLGDKQA
+859 YEKTGDLAQAILSHNAGEGGA
-873 RVMTAQVGRETDFRN
+873 RQFTKTGKVKGSAERN
-888 EAMFGSHKDAN
+888 KEVSQ
-899 NGYTNTGFLSWQK
+899 Y
-912 SRSTKLMQSLQ
+912 
-923 GQGVLDKN
+923 
-931 GKIQQTQDALDAMA
+931 
-945 KHAVQEAMTD
+945 
-955 KSYSKSKAALLNDDL
+955 
-970 DYRSLERI
+970 
-978 VAKNLVGWD
+978 VAKVSRYSDIIAGGVGKGGLS
-987 YDGKKL
+987 DGDSDRAY
-993 GKAKASQHLAKQ
+993 GKQ
-1005 DSYYNQLS
+1005 
-1013 KILGDNPEA
+1013 I
-1022 VSKAIGDLSKLEDE
+1022 
-1036 AYKARAKTLE
+1036 KARLE
-1046 EVKQL
+1046 LVKQGLNL
-1051 QATYDSETV
+1051 QEQYEEEQAKRTK
-1060 ARSKKRE
+1060 ARN
-1067 EEINKATILGQSNLI
+1067 EEINLAQQTGQTALI
-1082 PKINERYDAEDK
+1082 PKIKERYKAQDELAK
-1094 LAQKQFDFE
+1094 LQQDFE

-1109 TEEQKLDYTYE
+1109 TEKQKLEYTYE

-1137 KVALDGLKL
+1137 KVALGGLEL

-1164 QARLSLLSE
+1164 QAEQFMLGEMERIKKRYALEYDEISKITDLEERRRKMSAFQADFIRNGVGNPTIDQYDTSSQFLKSTNYTKPKQTNMQVLDEDYAQTYQKLKDNLAAVLESE
-1173 TQAMQERYRLE
+1173 KASYQERLE
-1184 REEIHKNTKLSI
+1184 A
-1196 EERQKLIALS
+1196 ERVFKEARQQMDNEYHL
-1206 KANQDKETRDKVN
+1206 KAIDARKADHDSQLQLYSQMISSASST
-1219 NAVQNWGGIQADMN
+1219 WGGLTQIVKDAR
-1233 GTGEFFRQDQER
+1233 GEN
-1245 FSRLNAANDLADSQF
+1245 SRSFKAMFIAQQSFAIASAIISAHL
-1260 AATDLNEQN
+1260 AATQVAADATIPFFGAKIAASTAMLAMGYAN
-1269 SLDGLNAQFE
+1269 
-1279 AGLIKQQ
+1279 AGLI
-1286 DYENQKT
+1286 
-1293 AIIQAAQDQRNQ
+1293 A
-1305 IAAEHAK
+1305 
-1312 NVQDIEDKYQQDRL
+1312 
-1326 NTQIA
+1326 
-1331 FGGQMMGSLTS
+1331 GQT
-1342 MFGSMFGEQ
+1342 
-1351 SKAYKIMFAADKAY
+1351 I
-1365 AIAAAGIAI
+1365 
-1374 QQNIAAASKAGF
+1374 AGF
-1386 PLNIPL
+1386 
-1392 IAGAVAQG
+1392 
-1400 ASIIANI
+1400 S
-1407 RAIKDQ
+1407 
-1413 GFADGGYTGSG
+1413 DGGFTGSG
-1424 RKYEP
+1424 GKYQP

-1435 GEVVWSQEDIKRWGG
+1435 GEIVWSQEDIKRWGG
-1450 VGLVENMRK
+1450 VGLVEKMRK
-1459 SANPEAFINNH
+1459 SANPEAFLNN
-1470 AINNTSAENVFN
+1470 
-1482 RSFLSSKAFN
+1482 
-1492 DNQNIS
+1492 
-1498 NIFNRPTRENQIIV
+1498 
-1512 NAFKP
+1512 
-1517 SKDAASRSEDVQSIT
+1517 
-1532 NQYAGNNTSFSEVL
+1532 
-1546 DKSIQSSKS
+1546 
-1555 FNASK
+1555 NAS
-1560 SIISSLSNSKVL
+1560 
-1572 NSNVSNSTV
+1572 
-1581 QNAEKELLK
+1581 
-1590 EVSIFKDNGFADGGY
+1590 ADS
-1605 TGKGKKYEI
+1605 
-1614 AGAVHK
+1614 V
-1620 GEIVWSQDDI
+1620 
-1630 KKWGGVDKV
+1630 
-1639 EQMRR
+1639 MRR
-1644 ATSPESFVSNYAQNH
+1644 AMMSSSAFIESQKQAD
-1659 TTFESILNRANQSS
+1659 
-1673 RIFNQSKEIS
+1673 IFNQP
-1683 NIFNKSVQDDQIIYK
+1683 VQDTQIIYK
-1698 GNGNVPTSATSDLY
+1698 GNRDTPKLASSGNLDLF

-1735 DFTLGRTSRPQ
+1735 DFTLGSTSRPQ
-1746 AEIMPS
+1746 AEMMPS
-1752 IEPSTPTI
+1752 IEPASPTI

-1779 LDEQTVRIIVT
+1779 LDEQTVRIIVK
-1790 DELDKQLPRKVPKL
+1790 DELDKQLPRTVPKL

>member
-1 MAQESR
+1 MAQEAR
-7 LVVVIDSQNAERN
+7 LVIVIDSER
-20 ARNLGNELVSIERK
+20 AKRTAQDLSVELDSITKK
-34 GEFASKSM
+34 GDFASKSM
-42 DSLSVATRAL
+42 DRMSVATRAL
-52 AGHMAGLVT
+52 AGYMAGLLT
-61 VGAAISKM
+61 VGSAISKM

-81 VTNNQAE
+81 VTNNQVE

-95 TFQIAQKTYS
+95 TFRIAQKTYS

-210 EIVKALRNVQDE
+210 EIVKALKNVQDE

-399 QSASSARLSAALTAQ
+399 QSAASSRLSAALTAQ

-551 SGRFSQTQ
+551 SGRFSQNQ

-586 LNATSGQHVEVT
+586 LNATSRQHVEVT

-670 FNSTAKVPV
+670 FNSIAKIPAE
-679 DNIKKLQEYAIKTD
+679 NIKGLQDHATKTD

-714 EYLKQHQTVLGAQ
+714 EYLKQHQTVLAAQ

-750 ANKDNLKNDFLIKNT
+750 ANKDILKNDFLIKNT

-795 LTGQEYAIFEA
+795 LTSQEAAIFEA

-811 KEVKDLQESIS
+811 KEAKDLQESIT
-822 ESTRK
+822 ESSRK
-827 QTKEVEKQTKEAAK
+827 QTKESEKKLKITQAELEVAKRSAALIESSGLGK
-841 QAVLLAG
+841 YAESKGIPSSVIAGLLAQESQG
-848 NDEKSRNMLRV
+848 IREAKSHTGAIGYFQTTSGYRKQNNMSVADSYDLEKSGKIVIDNIAKV
-859 YLAFRNAGLGDKQA
+859 YEKTGDLAQAILSHNAGEGGA
-873 RVMTAQVGRETDFRN
+873 RQFTKTGKVKGSAERN
-888 EAMFGSHKDAN
+888 KEVSQ
-899 NGYTNTGFLSWQK
+899 Y
-912 SRSTKLMQSLQ
+912 
-923 GQGVLDKN
+923 
-931 GKIQQTQDALDAMA
+931 
-945 KHAVQEAMTD
+945 
-955 KSYSKSKAALLNDDL
+955 
-970 DYRSLERI
+970 
-978 VAKNLVGWD
+978 VAKVSRYSDIIAGGVGKGGLS
-987 YDGKKL
+987 DGDSDRAY
-993 GKAKASQHLAKQ
+993 GKQ
-1005 DSYYNQLS
+1005 
-1013 KILGDNPEA
+1013 I
-1022 VSKAIGDLSKLEDE
+1022 
-1036 AYKARAKTLE
+1036 KARLE
-1046 EVKQL
+1046 LVKQGLNL
-1051 QATYDSETV
+1051 QEQYEEEQAKRTK
-1060 ARSKKRE
+1060 ARN
-1067 EEINKATILGQSNLI
+1067 EEINLAQQTGQTALI
-1082 PKINERYDAEDK
+1082 PKIKERYKAQDELAK
-1094 LAQKQFDFE
+1094 LQQDFE

-1109 TEEQKLDYTYE
+1109 TEKQKLEYTYE

-1137 KVALDGLKL
+1137 KVALGGLEL

-1164 QARLSLLSE
+1164 QAEQFMLGEMERIKKRYALEYDEISKITDLEERRRKMSAFQADFIRNGVGNPTIDQYDTSSQFLKSTNYTKPKQTNMQVLDEDYAQTYQKLKDNLAAVLESE
-1173 TQAMQERYRLE
+1173 KASYQERLE
-1184 REEIHKNTKLSI
+1184 A
-1196 EERQKLIALS
+1196 ERVFKEARQQMDNEYHL
-1206 KANQDKETRDKVN
+1206 KAIDARKADHDSQLQLYSQMISSASST
-1219 NAVQNWGGIQADMN
+1219 WGGLTQIVKDAR
-1233 GTGEFFRQDQER
+1233 GEN
-1245 FSRLNAANDLADSQF
+1245 SRSFKAMFIAQQSFAIASAIISAHL
-1260 AATDLNEQN
+1260 AATQVAADATIPFFGAKIAASTAMLAMGYAN
-1269 SLDGLNAQFE
+1269 
-1279 AGLIKQQ
+1279 AGLI
-1286 DYENQKT
+1286 
-1293 AIIQAAQDQRNQ
+1293 A
-1305 IAAEHAK
+1305 
-1312 NVQDIEDKYQQDRL
+1312 
-1326 NTQIA
+1326 
-1331 FGGQMMGSLTS
+1331 GQT
-1342 MFGSMFGEQ
+1342 
-1351 SKAYKIMFAADKAY
+1351 I
-1365 AIAAAGIAI
+1365 
-1374 QQNIAAASKAGF
+1374 AGF
-1386 PLNIPL
+1386 
-1392 IAGAVAQG
+1392 
-1400 ASIIANI
+1400 S
-1407 RAIKDQ
+1407 
-1413 GFADGGYTGSG
+1413 DGGFTGSG
-1424 RKYEP
+1424 GKYQP

-1435 GEVVWSQEDIKRWGG
+1435 GEIVWSQEDIKRWGG
-1450 VGLVENMRK
+1450 VGLVEKMRK
-1459 SANPEAFINNH
+1459 SANPEAFLNN
-1470 AINNTSAENVFN
+1470 
-1482 RSFLSSKAFN
+1482 
-1492 DNQNIS
+1492 
-1498 NIFNRPTRENQIIV
+1498 
-1512 NAFKP
+1512 
-1517 SKDAASRSEDVQSIT
+1517 
-1532 NQYAGNNTSFSEVL
+1532 
-1546 DKSIQSSKS
+1546 
-1555 FNASK
+1555 NAS
-1560 SIISSLSNSKVL
+1560 
-1572 NSNVSNSTV
+1572 
-1581 QNAEKELLK
+1581 
-1590 EVSIFKDNGFADGGY
+1590 ADS
-1605 TGKGKKYEI
+1605 
-1614 AGAVHK
+1614 V
-1620 GEIVWSQDDI
+1620 
-1630 KKWGGVDKV
+1630 
-1639 EQMRR
+1639 MRR
-1644 ATSPESFVSNYAQNH
+1644 AMMSSNAFIESQK
-1659 TTFESILNRANQSS
+1659 QSD
-1673 RIFNQSKEIS
+1673 IFNQP
-1683 NIFNKSVQDDQIIYK
+1683 VQDTQIIYK
-1698 GNGNVPTSATSDLY
+1698 GNRSVPITSSSASSDLF
-1712 HDGKVYFSSNGL
+1712 HDGKVYFSSNGF
-1724 VQDRSNLDDVQ
+1724 VQDRSNLEDVQ
-1735 DFTLGRTSRPQ
+1735 DFTMGQAARPQ

-1752 IEPSTPTI
+1752 IEPASPTI

-1779 LDEQTVRIIVT
+1779 LDEQTVRIIVK
-1790 DELDKQLPRKVPKL
+1790 DELDKQLPRTVPKL
-1804 VSDQIANPN
+1804 VSDQIGNPN

-1824 TARRNRT
+1824 TVRRNR

>member
-7 LVVVIDSQNAERN
+7 LVIVIDSQNAERN

-210 EIVKALRNVQDE
+210 EIVKALRNVESD

-258 AQALSGSIQL
+258 AQVLAGSVQT
-268 LANNLNLIADSAFAI
+268 LASNLDLIADGALVV
-283 GIGLMTKAV
+283 GIGYITRAILMKSAAIKEGMASTLASR
-292 LTKTVAVQ
+292 Q
-300 ASIAASTKQVFA
+300 ASVLNAQAEYAEATAAL
-312 TIAERNAN
+312 N
-320 IAAAKAEVESALAE
+320 AAKAHLANVR
-334 AQSTQVT
+334 A
-341 LTNIKA
+341 TN
-347 THAQIMAE
+347 
-355 IELEKVRLKAQITEQ
+355 
-370 GRTATI
+370 
-376 TRMAQLGRLQA
+376 
-387 QVALEV
+387 
-393 AAAETA
+393 AET
-399 QSASSARLSAALTAQ
+399 Q
-414 SVATSRL
+414 
-421 ALAKSALMAIFSPM
+421 AKF
-435 GLAIAATAAS
+435 GATAA
-445 FYLLSSSS
+445 
-453 DEVKES
+453 
-459 LATQSDSVS
+459 ATRYAQAQAAV
-468 DLTDK
+468 TAATNAQTAAQ
-473 YIKLNTVQALT
+473 IKLNTATSIAGRLAKGAFGLIGGWTGVATLGVMGLAAAYSYFNNKAEEAKQKLAEQAKVAEKADEELKKLT
-484 EGVRLRKEIEQQ
+484 GNDKAKAVNDLTIAFNAQNKALEKSSRAVGSALIDIENYARGNREVEKISQEARTGTISYTEAIERLNKIKLPTDLYENLKKQAAQ
-496 NDAIDDA
+496 YDDNA
-503 SGAIKRFAYIQ
+503 SKASLSA
-514 KELFKLSG
+514 EKLKLLRVEVKLG
-522 SDYEDYQ
+522 GNEAQ
-529 NAIKSIATGASDAG
+529 NAAIQHQKQADA
-543 DLLKKMIS
+543 L
-551 SGRFSQTQ
+551 
-559 IDKLIEFSSAVAES
+559 
-573 KNKIEQG
+573 G
-580 NTALKL
+580 NTATEAEK
-586 LNATSGQHVEVT
+586 ATKALQDYQAKQKDSVIDSIYKSGWLDKGYT
-598 AESIKQLTIQT
+598 
-609 NLTKVATQNFTDMK
+609 VA
-623 TQMLDSLRAQVEFI
+623 
-637 RLNGGSEEQVKSL
+637 
-650 NKVIQAYSLNQISA
+650 
-664 TDAVSK
+664 
-670 FNSTAKVPV
+670 
-679 DNIKKLQEYAIKTD
+679 
-693 QSKIALN
+693 
-700 QANAE
+700 QANAILE
-705 LKKQNDLRN
+705 LQKAKGMSAILSKDEIDSALRN
-714 EYLKQHQTVLGAQ
+714 LKIIEEQ
-727 QGETNELNNQV
+727 QERED
-738 AAQEKLNKLRDN
+738 KL
-750 ANKDNLKNDFLIKNT
+750 T
-765 KAFGGGEKGLDKAR
+765 
-779 AASEFYTDNK
+779 
-789 IPMTRS
+789 
-795 LTGQEYAIFEA
+795 EA
-806 WYKKQ
+806 K
-811 KEVKDLQESIS
+811 
-822 ESTRK
+822 R
-827 QTKEVEKQTKEAAK
+827 KQTKEAAK

-848 NDEKSRNMLRV
+848 NNEQARNMLRV
-859 YLAFRNAGLGDKQA
+859 YQSFRNAGLGDKQA

-899 NGYTNTGFLSWQK
+899 NGYNNTGFLSWQK

-955 KSYSKSKAALLNDDL
+955 KSYSKSKAALLNEDL

-978 VAKNLVGWD
+978 VAKNFVGWD

-1022 VSKAIGDLSKLEDE
+1022 ASKAIGDLSKFEDE

-1094 LAQKQFDFE
+1094 LSQKQFDFE

-1184 REEIHKNTKLSI
+1184 REEILKNTKLSI
-1196 EERQKLIALS
+1196 AERQKLIALS
-1206 KANQDKETRDKVN
+1206 KATQEKETRDKVN

-1233 GTGEFFRQDQER
+1233 GTSEFFRQDQER
-1245 FSRLNAANDLADSQF
+1245 FNRLNAANDLADSQF

-1269 SLDGLNAQFE
+1269 SLDGLDAQLE

-1293 AIIQAAQDQRNQ
+1293 AIIQTAQDQRNQ
-1305 IAAEHAK
+1305 IAAEYAK
-1312 NVQDIEDKYQQDRL
+1312 NAQDIEDKYQQDRL

-1424 RKYEP
+1424 GKYEP

-1435 GEVVWSQEDIKRWGG
+1435 GEVVWSQDDIRRWGG

-1498 NIFNRPTRENQIIV
+1498 NIFNQPTRENQIIV
-1512 NAFKP
+1512 NAFKS
-1517 SKDAASRSEDVQSIT
+1517 SKDAASRSGDVQSIT
-1532 NQYAGNNTSFSEVL
+1532 NQYAGNNTSIENVFNRSFL
-1546 DKSIQSSKS
+1546 SSKAFNDNKSIS
-1555 FNASK
+1555 N
-1560 SIISSLSNSKVL
+1560 ISNLSNSKVL

-1639 EQMRR
+1639 EKMRR

-1659 TTFESILNRANQSS
+1659 TTFESILNRAHQSS

-1683 NIFNKSVQDDQIIYK
+1683 NIFNQSVQDDQIIYK

-1724 VQDRSNLDDVQ
+1724 VQDRSNLEDVQ
-1735 DFTLGRTSRPQ
+1735 DFTISQASRPQ

-1779 LDEQTVRIIVT
+1779 LDEQTVRIIV
-1790 DELDKQLPRKVPKL
+1790 
-1804 VSDQIANPN
+1804 
-1813 STISRSLTENT
+1813 
-1824 TARRNRT
+1824 